1 MAEKLVN
8 EFTVNRPIDEAW
20 PVITDVERIAPCLP
34 GAQLQEIEGDIYR
47 GIVKIKLGSI
57 TPKFTGQAE
66 FIERDDDKHHAV
78 LKADGRDTGGRG
90 NASANITA
98 DAESLSPTS
107 TRVVV
112 STELHITG
120 KVAQF
125 GRGII
130 GDVSKKLMAQFA
142 NNLNTMLDD
151 QQVVGDT
158 ATTQAAATK
167 TSPATGSDDAA
178 TTTAST
184 ATTGA
189 PTTGSENTPD
199 GSQPGGAAARP
210 GGGTTSGGGNGPTLR
225 KVDSPASEPVD
236 LAGVAGPAVLKRV
249 APVVLA
255 IVAALFFLRRRG
267 R

>member
-34 GAQLQEIEGDIYR
+34 GAQLKEIEGDVYR
-47 GIVKIKLGSI
+47 GVVKIKLGSV
-57 TPKFTGQAE
+57 TPQFSGEARYL
-66 FIERDDDKHHAV
+66 ERDNEAHRAV

-90 NASANITA
+90 NASAMITA
-98 DAESLSPTS
+98 EAESLSPTS

-112 STELHITG
+112 STDLHITG

-142 NNLNTMLDD
+142 NNLNSMLDD
-151 QQVVGDT
+151 DQLPDRADDAPDAGPAAVTPAAPRDEVHPADEPP
-158 ATTQAAATK
+158 AAADPPADATP
-167 TSPATGSDDAA
+167 TSPR
-178 TTTAST
+178 
-184 ATTGA
+184 
-189 PTTGSENTPD
+189 
-199 GSQPGGAAARP
+199 AAA
-210 GGGTTSGGGNGPTLR
+210 GPTAASVR

-236 LAGVAGPAVLKRV
+236 LAGLAGPAVLKRL
-249 APVVLA
+249 APVLLA
-255 IVAALFFLRRRG
+255 ALAALFVIRRR
-267 R
+267 RS

>member
-34 GAQLQEIEGDIYR
+34 GAQLKEVEGDVYR
-47 GIVKIKLGSI
+47 GVVKIKLGSV
-57 TPKFTGQAE
+57 TPQFSGEARYL
-66 FIERDDDKHHAV
+66 ERDNEAHRAV

-90 NASANITA
+90 NASAMITA
-98 DAESLSPTS
+98 EAESLSPTS

-112 STELHITG
+112 STDLHITG

-142 NNLNTMLDD
+142 NNLNSMLDD
-151 QQVVGDT
+151 DQLPDRADDAPDAGPAAVTPAAPRDEVHPADEPP
-158 ATTQAAATK
+158 AAADPPADATP
-167 TSPATGSDDAA
+167 TSPR
-178 TTTAST
+178 
-184 ATTGA
+184 
-189 PTTGSENTPD
+189 
-199 GSQPGGAAARP
+199 AAA
-210 GGGTTSGGGNGPTLR
+210 GPTAASVR

-236 LAGVAGPAVLKRV
+236 LAGLAGPAVLKRL
-249 APVVLA
+249 APVLLA
-255 IVAALFFLRRRG
+255 ALAALFVIRRR
-267 R
+267 RS